1 MPRFYNRHAAQC
13 RDRLTQFV
21 SAAKAFR
28 ELTARGYNAR
38 RLEER
43 MAQSNRG
50 KSNNAP
56 DKSWVDMDVP
66 SRLPIIPLVSSVL
79 FPGGVLSLQVGID
92 RNVRLLKSLPDD
104 QNLIAAFCQKSGDKE
119 NPRAEDLSPIGVL
132 AAIVQRLPLSS
143 DRYQLFLQGRQRV
156 ELVQMLQNEPY
167 FEAKL
172 REIAPKPIPKTVKTD
187 ALMNRSI
194 QLFEKLVESD
204 SKYSKELLNILQM
217 NISEGPD
224 TFADLLSGFVNLP
237 LEEKQ
242 LLLETVHPIERI
254 ELLNEWISRDL
265 GRATV
270 NQELQRQI
278 QSNIDRRERENYLR
292 EQLRIIQD
300 ELGEGNAAEREAD
313 TYRDRIEAL
322 PIVEDHK
329 QGLRREVQRMGQ
341 LSPSSSDY
349 AVIRGHLDIV
359 LSLPWSAHTE
369 DQLDL
374 TKAEQILDERH
385 HGLEKV
391 KERILEFLAVLK
403 LKGDLKGPILCF
415 TGPPG
420 VGKTSLGS
428 AIADALGR
436 KFVRM
441 AVGGVTDESEIR
453 GHRKTY
459 IGAMPG
465 KLITSYIQVGVNNP
479 LIMIDEIDKIGK
491 DFRGDPAS
499 ALLEVLDPKQN
510 HTFVDR
516 YLEVPFDLS
525 HTLFICT
532 ANVLDMIPGPLR
544 DRMEVIRLSGYTEN
558 EKLAIATKHLVP
570 ELLENHGLGPD
581 QVRVDDDAI
590 LNIVRDYTA
599 EAGVRN
605 LERNLATVLRKIAR
619 KVAADD
625 GGGQAVQP
633 DEAAVP
639 EQAGSPLLHQYEV
652 KKDDVESYLGLP
664 KFEHEFAERHPEIGV
679 TTGLAWTS
687 FGGEIMFIE
696 ATRMP
701 GSGRTTVTG
710 QLGDVMRE
718 SVQAA
723 YSYVRSKAHDLEID
737 DKKFSDYDVHIH
749 FPAGAI
755 PKDGPSAGVAIATCI
770 ASVMGDRPVR
780 HDVAMT
786 GEITLRGKVLSVGG
800 IKEKVMAAHRANIK
814 TVVLPEGN
822 RKDLQEVPE
831 EIRAALEFVF
841 AERVEAVW
849 KQSLIPLYLPRD
861 HDRKYDEAEYRADQ
875 EREIERH
882 HEKGDR
888 AERR

>member
-1 MPRFYNRHAAQC
+1 
-13 RDRLTQFV
+13 
-21 SAAKAFR
+21 
-28 ELTARGYNAR
+28 
-38 RLEER
+38 
-43 MAQSNRG
+43 MAQTPKG
-50 KSNNAP
+50 KPPAHGSQ
-56 DKSWVDMDVP
+56 DWVDLDVP

-119 NPRAEDLSPIGVL
+119 NPRPQDLAPIGVL
-132 AAIVQRLPLSS
+132 AAIVQRLPLSA

-167 FEAKL
+167 FEARL
-172 REIAPKPIPKTVKTD
+172 REVAPRPIPKTVKTEQLMTR
-187 ALMNRSI
+187 ALS
-194 QLFEKLVESD
+194 LFEKLVESD
-204 SKYSKELLNILQM
+204 SKYSNELLNILRM
-217 NISEGPD
+217 NLAEGPD

-237 LEEKQ
+237 LDEKQ
-242 LLLETVHPIERI
+242 LLLETVNPIERI
-254 ELLNEWISRDL
+254 ELLIDYIQRDL

-270 NQELQRQI
+270 DRELQRQI
-278 QSNIDRRERENYLR
+278 QTNIDRRDRENYLR

-300 ELGEGNAAEREAD
+300 ELGETNVAEREAD
-313 TYRDRIEAL
+313 TYRERIEAL
-322 PIVEDHK
+322 PIIEDHK
-329 QGLRREVQRMGQ
+329 QQLRREVTRMGQ
-341 LSPSSSDY
+341 LSQSSSDY
-349 AVIRGHLDIV
+349 AVIKGHLDTV
-359 LSLPWSAHTE
+359 LQLPWTQHTDDMLE
-369 DQLDL
+369 LA
-374 TKAEQILDERH
+374 KAEATLDERH
-385 HGLEKV
+385 HGLDKV

-415 TGPPG
+415 VGPPG

-491 DFRGDPAS
+491 DFRGDPSS

-510 HTFVDR
+510 HAFVDR
-516 YLEVPFDLS
+516 YVEVPYDLS

-558 EKLAIATKHLVP
+558 EKLAISTKHLIP
-570 ELLENHGLGPD
+570 ELLENHGLAAD
-581 QVRVDDDAI
+581 QVQIEDGAI
-590 LNIVRDYTA
+590 LTIVRDYTA
-599 EAGVRN
+599 ESGVRN

-619 KVAADD
+619 KVATADET
-625 GGGQAVQP
+625 QTAQ
-633 DEAAVP
+633 
-639 EQAGSPLLHQYEV
+639 QKYEV
-652 KKDDVESYLGLP
+652 KNADLESYLGLP

-701 GSGRTTVTG
+701 GTGRSTVTG

-723 YSYVRSKAHDLEID
+723 YSYVRSKAHDLEIHE
-737 DKKFSDYDVHIH
+737 KKFTEHDIHIH

-822 RKDLQEVPE
+822 RKDIAEVPE
-831 EIRAALEFVF
+831 ETRAALEFVF
-841 AERVEAVW
+841 AERVEDVW
-849 KQSLIPLYLPRD
+849 KQALIPLLIARD
-861 HDRKYDEAEYRADQ
+861 RDRKYDEAEFRADR

-882 HEKGDR
+882 NERER
-888 AERR
+888 AEGR

>member
-1 MPRFYNRHAAQC
+1 
-13 RDRLTQFV
+13 
-21 SAAKAFR
+21 
-28 ELTARGYNAR
+28 
-38 RLEER
+38 
-43 MAQSNRG
+43 MAQSARG
-50 KSNNAP
+50 KGNPP
-56 DKSWVDMDVP
+56 DKDWLDVDVP

-92 RNVRLLKSLPDD
+92 RNVRLLKALPDD

-119 NPRAEDLSPIGVL
+119 NPRPDDLSPIGVL
-132 AAIVQRLPLSS
+132 AAIVQRLPLSA

-156 ELVQMLQNEPY
+156 ELVQMLQNEPF
-167 FEAKL
+167 FEARL
-172 REIAPKPIPKTVKTD
+172 REIAPRPIPKSVKTD
-187 ALMNRSI
+187 QLMTRALS
-194 QLFEKLVESD
+194 LFEKLVESD
-204 SKYSKELLNILQM
+204 AKYSKELLNILQM
-217 NISEGPD
+217 NMTEGPD

-242 LLLETVHPIERI
+242 LLLETVAPIERI
-254 ELLNEWISRDL
+254 ELLIEYISRDL

-270 NQELQRQI
+270 DQELQRQI
-278 QSNIDRRERENYLR
+278 KTNIDRRERESYLR

-300 ELGEGNAAEREAD
+300 ELGDNSASEREAD
-313 TYRDRIEAL
+313 TYRERIEAL
-322 PIVEDHK
+322 EINEEHK
-329 QGLRREVQRMGQ
+329 QQLRREVTRLGQ

-349 AVIRGHLDIV
+349 AVIRGHLDTV
-359 LSLPWSAHTE
+359 LQLPWTQHTE

-374 TKAEQILDERH
+374 AKAEAVLDQRH

-465 KLITSYIQVGVNNP
+465 KLIASYIQVGVNNP

-491 DFRGDPAS
+491 DFRGDPSS

-510 HTFVDR
+510 HAFVDR
-516 YLEVPFDLS
+516 YLEIPYDLS

-532 ANVLDMIPGPLR
+532 ANMLDMIPGPLR

-558 EKLAIATKHLVP
+558 EKLAIANKHLIP
-570 ELLENHGLGPD
+570 ELLENHGLGAE
-581 QVRVDDDAI
+581 QVQIDDDATLLMI
-590 LNIVRDYTA
+590 RDYTA

-619 KVAADD
+619 KVASDD
-625 GGGQAVQP
+625 PVTAFHVR
-633 DEAAVP
+633 
-639 EQAGSPLLHQYEV
+639 
-652 KKDDVESYLGLP
+652 KDDVEGYLGLP

-701 GSGRTTVTG
+701 GNGRTTVTG

-737 DKKFSDYDVHIH
+737 DKKFADFDVHIH

-770 ASVMGDRPVR
+770 ASVMGERPVR

-814 TVVLPEGN
+814 TVILPEGN

-831 EIRAALEFVF
+831 ETKAALEFVF
-841 AERVEAVW
+841 ATRVEDVW
-849 KQSLIPLYLPRD
+849 QLALIPLFIPRD
-861 HDRKYDEAEYRADQ
+861 RDRKYDEAEYRADR
-875 EREIERH
+875 ERQIERQN
-882 HEKGDR
+882 EESER

>member
-1 MPRFYNRHAAQC
+1 MAH
-13 RDRLTQFV
+13 
-21 SAAKAFR
+21 S
-28 ELTARGYNAR
+28 ARGK
-38 RLEER
+38 
-43 MAQSNRG
+43 G
-50 KSNNAP
+50 NNHTPP
-56 DKSWVDMDVP
+56 DRDWLDVDVP

-92 RNVRLLKSLPDD
+92 RNVRLLKNLPDD

-119 NPRAEDLSPIGVL
+119 NPRPDDLAPIGVL

-143 DRYQLFLQGRQRV
+143 DRFQLFLQGRQRV
-156 ELVQMLQNEPY
+156 ELVQLLQNEPY
-167 FEAKL
+167 FEGKL
-172 REIAPKPIPKTVKTD
+172 REVVAKTTPKTVKTD
-187 ALMNRSI
+187 QLMNRSLS
-194 QLFEKLVESD
+194 LFEKLVESD

-217 NISEGPD
+217 NIVEGAD

-242 LLLETVHPIERI
+242 LLLETVNPIERI
-254 ELLNEWISRDL
+254 ELLIEYISRDL

-270 NQELQRQI
+270 DRELQRQI
-278 QSNIDRRERENYLR
+278 QTNIDRRERENYLR

-300 ELGEGNAAEREAD
+300 ELGETNASEREAD

-322 PIVEDHK
+322 QIGEEHK
-329 QGLRREVQRMGQ
+329 QQLRREVTRMGQ

-349 AVIRGHLDIV
+349 AVIKGHLDTI
-359 LSLPWSAHTE
+359 LQLPWTQHTE

-374 TKAEQILDERH
+374 AKAEQILDARH
-385 HGLEKV
+385 YGLDKV

-465 KLITSYIQVGVNNP
+465 KLITSYTQVGVNNP

-510 HTFVDR
+510 HAFVDR

-558 EKLAIATKHLVP
+558 EKLAIATKHLIP
-570 ELLENHGLGPD
+570 ELLENHGLGAE
-581 QVRVDDDAI
+581 QVKLDDEAI
-590 LNIVRDYTA
+590 LLVTRDYTA

-605 LERNLATVLRKIAR
+605 LERNLATIMRKIAR
-619 KVAADD
+619 KVATEDPVTAF
-625 GGGQAVQP
+625 
-633 DEAAVP
+633 
-639 EQAGSPLLHQYEV
+639 HV
-652 KKDDVESYLGLP
+652 KKDDIEAYLGLP

-679 TTGLAWTS
+679 TTGLAWTQ

-723 YSYVRSKAHDLEID
+723 YSYVRSKAHDLEIE
-737 DKKFSDYDVHIH
+737 DKRFTEFDVHIH

-814 TVVLPEGN
+814 SVILPEGN
-822 RKDLQEVPE
+822 RKDLAEVPE
-831 EIRAALEFVF
+831 ETRGALEFVF
-841 AERVEAVW
+841 AERVEDVW
-849 KQSLIPLYLPRD
+849 KLALIPLYMPRE
-861 HDRKYDEAEYRADQ
+861 HDRKYDEAEYRADR
-875 EREIERH
+875 ERQIERH
-882 HEKGDR
+882 NEGER

>member
-1 MPRFYNRHAAQC
+1 M
-13 RDRLTQFV
+13 
-21 SAAKAFR
+21 
-28 ELTARGYNAR
+28 EL
-38 RLEER
+38 
-43 MAQSNRG
+43 
-50 KSNNAP
+50 
-56 DKSWVDMDVP
+56 DVP

-92 RNVRLLKSLPDD
+92 RNVRLLKNLPDD
-104 QNLIAAFCQKSGDKE
+104 QNLIAAFCQKTGDKE
-119 NPRAEDLSPIGVL
+119 NPRPEDLSQIGVL
-132 AAIVQRLPLSS
+132 AAIVQRLPLSA

-156 ELVQMLQNEPY
+156 ELVQMVQNEPY
-167 FEAKL
+167 FEGRL
-172 REIAPKPIPKTVKTD
+172 REIAPRPIPKNVKSEH
-187 ALMNRSI
+187 LMNRALS
-194 QLFEKLVESD
+194 LFEKLVESD

-217 NISEGPD
+217 NIAEGPD
-224 TFADLLSGFVNLP
+224 TFADLLSGFVNFP

-242 LLLETVHPIERI
+242 LLLETVNPIERI
-254 ELLNEWISRDL
+254 ELLNEYISRDL

-270 NQELQRQI
+270 DRELQRQI
-278 QSNIDRRERENYLR
+278 QSNIDRRDRENYLR
-292 EQLRIIQD
+292 EQMRIIQD
-300 ELGEGNAAEREAD
+300 ELGEGSAAEREAD
-313 TYRDRIEAL
+313 TYRDRVEAL
-322 PIVEDHK
+322 PLAEDHK
-329 QGLRREVQRMGQ
+329 QTLRREVTRLGQ

-349 AVIRGHLDIV
+349 AVIKGHLDTV
-359 LSLPWSAHTE
+359 LQLPWTQHTE
-369 DQLDL
+369 DRLDL
-374 TKAEQILDERH
+374 AQAEAVLDARH

-391 KERILEFLAVLK
+391 KERVLEFLAVLK

-420 VGKTSLGS
+420 VGKTSLGA

-491 DFRGDPAS
+491 DFRGDPSS

-510 HTFVDR
+510 HAFVDR
-516 YLEVPFDLS
+516 YLEIPYDLS

-532 ANVLDMIPGPLR
+532 ANVLDNIPGPLR
-544 DRMEVIRLSGYTEN
+544 DRMEVIRLTGYTEN

-570 ELLENHGLGPD
+570 ELLENHGLSATL
-581 QVRVDDDAI
+581 VELDDDAI
-590 LNIVRDYTA
+590 RLIINDYTA
-599 EAGVRN
+599 ESGVRN

-619 KVAADD
+619 KVATETA
-625 GGGQAVQP
+625 P
-633 DEAAVP
+633 EASFKVTKA
-639 EQAGSPLLHQYEV
+639 
-652 KKDDVESYLGLP
+652 DVETYLGLP
-664 KFEHEFAERHPEIGV
+664 KFEHEFAERSPEVGV
-679 TTGLAWTS
+679 TTGLAWTQV
-687 FGGEIMFIE
+687 GGEIMFIE

-718 SVQAA
+718 SVSAA
-723 YSYVRSKAHDLEID
+723 YSYVRSKARDLEID
-737 DKKFSDYDVHIH
+737 DKKFSEQDIHIH

-770 ASVMGDRPVR
+770 ASVMGERPVR

-800 IKEKVMAAHRANIK
+800 IKEKVMAAHRANIT

-822 RKDLQEVPE
+822 RKDVTEVPE
-831 EIRAALEFVF
+831 ETREKLEFVF
-841 AERVEAVW
+841 AERVEDVW
-849 KQSLIPLYLPRD
+849 KRALIPLPPAVKEHRG
-861 HDRKYDEAEYRADQ
+861 DQ
-875 EREIERH
+875 ETVVEVH
-882 HEKGDR
+882 DEKVER

>member
-1 MPRFYNRHAAQC
+1 
-13 RDRLTQFV
+13 
-21 SAAKAFR
+21 
-28 ELTARGYNAR
+28 
-38 RLEER
+38 
-43 MAQSNRG
+43 MAQSARG
-50 KSNNAP
+50 KPHLNSSSQ
-56 DKSWVDMDVP
+56 DWVDLDVP

-92 RNVRLLKSLPDD
+92 RNVRLLKSIPDD
-104 QNLIAAFCQKSGDKE
+104 QNLIAAFCQKTGDKE
-119 NPRAEDLSPIGVL
+119 NPRPEDLSQIGVL

-156 ELVQMLQNEPY
+156 ELVQMLQQEPY
-167 FEAKL
+167 FEAQL
-172 REIAPKPIPKTVKTD
+172 REIAPRPIPKSVKTD
-187 ALMNRSI
+187 ALINKAMV
-194 QLFEKLVESD
+194 LFEKLVESD
-204 SKYSKELLNILQM
+204 AKYSSELLNILRM

-224 TFADLLSGFVNLP
+224 TFADLLSSFVNFP

-242 LLLETVHPIERI
+242 LLLETVNPIERI
-254 ELLNEWISRDL
+254 ELLVDWINRDL

-270 NQELQRQI
+270 DRELQRQI
-278 QSNIDRRERENYLR
+278 QTSIDRRDRESYLR

-300 ELGEGNAAEREAD
+300 ELGETNASEREAD

-322 PIVEDHK
+322 PIADDHK
-329 QGLRREVQRMGQ
+329 QSLRREVTRMGQ
-341 LSPSSSDY
+341 LSQSSSDY
-349 AVIRGHLDIV
+349 AVLKGHLDTV
-359 LSLPWSAHTE
+359 LQMPWTQHTD

-374 TKAEQILDERH
+374 QKAETILDQRH

-391 KERILEFLAVLK
+391 KERVLEFLAVLK

-415 TGPPG
+415 VGPPG
-420 VGKTSLGS
+420 VGKTSLGA

-441 AVGGVTDESEIR
+441 AVGGITDESEIR

-465 KLITSYIQVGVNNP
+465 KMIASYIQVGVNNP

-510 HTFVDR
+510 NAFVDR
-516 YLEVPFDLS
+516 YLEIPFDLS

-532 ANVLDMIPGPLR
+532 ANVLENVPSPLR

-558 EKLAIATKHLVP
+558 EKLAIATKHLIP
-570 ELLENHGLGPD
+570 ELLENHGLGPELVKID
-581 QVRVDDDAI
+581 EDAI
-590 LNIVRDYTA
+590 LTIIRDYTA
-599 EAGVRN
+599 ESGVRN

-619 KVAADD
+619 KVASS
-625 GGGQAVQP
+625 
-633 DEAAVP
+633 DESGA
-639 EQAGSPLLHQYEV
+639 AGSQPAGAGEEPPEARRAESPPLHEYEV
-652 KKDDVESYLGLP
+652 KAADVEAYLGLV
-664 KFEHEFAERHPEIGV
+664 KYEHEFAERHPEIGV
-679 TTGLAWTS
+679 TTGLAWTQ

-701 GSGRTTVTG
+701 GTGRTTVTG

-723 YSYVRSKAHDLEID
+723 YSYVRSKAHELDID
-737 DKKFSDYDVHIH
+737 EKKFSEHDIHIH

-770 ASVMGDRPVR
+770 ASVMGERPVR

-800 IKEKVMAAHRANIK
+800 VKEKVMAAHRANIK
-814 TVVLPEGN
+814 TVLLPEGN

-831 EIRAALEFVF
+831 ETKAALKFLF
-841 AERVEAVW
+841 AERVEDVW
-849 KQSLIPLYLPRD
+849 KEALIPLYIVKD
-861 HDRKYDEAEYRADQ
+861 HDRKYDEREYKAEL
-875 EREIERH
+875 
-882 HEKGDR
+882 EKGERDR

>member
-1 MPRFYNRHAAQC
+1 
-13 RDRLTQFV
+13 
-21 SAAKAFR
+21 
-28 ELTARGYNAR
+28 
-38 RLEER
+38 
-43 MAQSNRG
+43 MAQSARG
-50 KSNNAP
+50 KNPHGSQ
-56 DKSWVDMDVP
+56 DWVDLDVP

-119 NPRAEDLSPIGVL
+119 NPRPEDLSQIGVL

-167 FEAKL
+167 FEARL
-172 REIAPKPIPKTVKTD
+172 REVAPRPIPKTIKTD
-187 ALMNRSI
+187 QLMNRALS
-194 QLFEKLVESD
+194 LFEKLVESD
-204 SKYSKELLNILQM
+204 SKYSNELLNILRM
-217 NISEGPD
+217 NMNEGPD
-224 TFADLLSGFVNLP
+224 TFADLLSSFVNFP

-254 ELLNEWISRDL
+254 ELLVEYISRDL

-278 QSNIDRRERENYLR
+278 QTNIDRRERENYLR
-292 EQLRIIQD
+292 EQLRTIQD
-300 ELGEGNAAEREAD
+300 ELGESNASEREAD

-322 PIVEDHK
+322 PLAEEHK
-329 QGLRREVQRMGQ
+329 QQLRREVTRMGQ

-349 AVIRGHLDIV
+349 AVLKGHLDTV
-359 LSLPWSAHTE
+359 LQLPWAAHT
-369 DQLDL
+369 DDRLDL
-374 TKAEQILDERH
+374 AKAEEALDARH

-391 KERILEFLAVLK
+391 KERVLEFLAVLK

-420 VGKTSLGS
+420 VGKTSLGA

-465 KLITSYIQVGVNNP
+465 KLISSYIQVGVNNP

-510 HTFVDR
+510 HAFVDR
-516 YLEVPFDLS
+516 YLEIPFDLS

-532 ANVLDMIPGPLR
+532 ANVLDNIPGPLR

-558 EKLAIATKHLVP
+558 EKLSIATKHLIP
-570 ELLENHGLGPD
+570 ELLADHGLGPE
-581 QVRVDDDAI
+581 QVKVDDEAVLLVI
-590 LNIVRDYTA
+590 RDYTA
-599 EAGVRN
+599 ESGVRN
-605 LERNLATVLRKIAR
+605 LERTLATILRKIAR
-619 KVAADD
+619 KVATAGDD
-625 GGGQAVQP
+625 APV
-633 DEAAVP
+633 
-639 EQAGSPLLHQYEV
+639 LYEV
-652 KKDDVESYLGLP
+652 HPNDIESYLGLP

-679 TTGLAWTS
+679 ATGLAWTS

-701 GSGRTTVTG
+701 GNGRTTVTG

-718 SVQAA
+718 SVSAA
-723 YSYVRSKAHDLEID
+723 YSYVRSKAHELNID
-737 DKKFSDYDVHIH
+737 EKKFSDHDIHIH

-770 ASVMGDRPVR
+770 ASVMGERPVR
-780 HDVAMT
+780 HDVAMS

-814 TVVLPEGN
+814 RVVLPEGN

-831 EIRAALEFVF
+831 ETKAALEFVF
-841 AERVEAVW
+841 AERVEDVW
-849 KQSLIPLYLPRD
+849 SEALIPLFVVKD
-861 HDRKYDEAEYRADQ
+861 QHDRKYDEAEYRADR
-875 EREIERH
+875 ERAIERTS
-882 HEKGDR
+882 ER
-888 AERR
+888 AAERHAESERLDQR